1 MRSRKKRKDDSC
13 RILKV
18 DNRSLRFYV
27 CRSLVRVFGEAGLYM
42 YLSFI
47 YVLFFLSVSSWRR
60 CCGLGFLFI
69 FECFF
74 KMKRNSGTGGAVH
87 ITIYAHRE

>member
-27 CRSLVRVFGEAGLYM
+27 CRSLVRVFEEAGLYM
-42 YLSFI
+42 YLNFI
-47 YVLFFLSVSSWRR
+47 YVLFFFVCEFLESVLWFR
-60 CCGLGFLFI
+60 FL
-69 FECFF
+69 
-74 KMKRNSGTGGAVH
+74 V
-87 ITIYAHRE
+87 YL

>member
-27 CRSLVRVFGEAGLYM
+27 CRSLVRVFEEAGLYM
-42 YLSFI
+42 YLNFI
-47 YVLFFLSVSSWRR
+47 YVLFFCVCEFLESVLWFR
-60 CCGLGFLFI
+60 FL
-69 FECFF
+69 
-74 KMKRNSGTGGAVH
+74 V
-87 ITIYAHRE
+87 YL